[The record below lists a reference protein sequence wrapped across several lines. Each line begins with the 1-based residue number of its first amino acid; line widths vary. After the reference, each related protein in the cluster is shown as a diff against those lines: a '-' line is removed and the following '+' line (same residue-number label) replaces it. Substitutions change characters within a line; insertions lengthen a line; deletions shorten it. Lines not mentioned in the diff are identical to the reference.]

1 MSAKAVWIAFGIGV
15 TAGAAIALL
24 YAPQS
29 GKGTRKKIGKVYDNA
44 TDYLEDAGDYLKD
57 QADRLAKQSKKAYA
71 KGADAASDAYNSA
84 ADAASDAYSKS
95 SDRLADAFSTAK
107 GAVDTAKD
115 KASDFGSYTAA
126 YGKKIRSM
134 V

>member
-1 MSAKAVWIAFGIGV
+1 MGAKSFWIAFGIGAV
-15 TAGAAIALL
+15 AGAAVALL

-29 GKGTRKKIGKVYDNA
+29 GERTRKKLSRVYDEA
-44 TDYLEDAGDYLKD
+44 TDYVEDAADYLKD
-57 QADRLAKQSKKAYA
+57 QAERVAKQSTKL
-71 KGADAASDAYNSA
+71 YNTGVDS
-84 ADAASDAYSKS
+84 ASDAYSS
-95 SDRLADAFSTAK
+95 AAGAYDTASDKLADAFSTAK
-107 GAVDTAKD
+107 G

>member
-1 MSAKAVWIAFGIGV
+1 MSAKGFWIAFGIGAA
-15 TAGAAIALL
+15 AGAAVALL

-29 GKGTRKKIGKVYDNA
+29 GDRTRKKLGKVYDGA
-44 TDYLEDAGDYLKD
+44 TDYLEDATDYLKD
-57 QADRLAKQSKKAYA
+57 QAERVAKQSSKLYGKGVDSASDAY
-71 KGADAASDAYNSA
+71 DSAADAYNSA
-84 ADAASDAYSKS
+84 SDK
-95 SDRLADAFSTAK
+95 LADSFSTAK
-107 GAVDTAKD
+107 E

>member
-1 MSAKAVWIAFGIGV
+1 MSARNVWFAFGIGAA
-15 TAGAAIALL
+15 AGAAVALL

-29 GKGTRKKIGKVYDNA
+29 GQRTRKKLGRAYEEA
-44 TDYLEDAGDYLKD
+44 TDYLEDATDYLKD
-57 QADRLAKQSKKAYA
+57 QADRLAKQSQKLYA
-71 KGADAASDAYNSA
+71 QSKDAASDAYDS
-84 ADAASDAYSKS
+84 ASDTYSKT

-107 GAVDTAKD
+107 G
-115 KASDFGSYTAA
+115 KADDFTSYTAE

>member
-1 MSAKAVWIAFGIGV
+1 MSAKSVWIAFGIGAV
-15 TAGAAIALL
+15 AGAAVALL

-29 GKGTRKKIGKVYDNA
+29 GDRTRKKLGKAYDGA
-44 TDYLEDAGDYLKD
+44 TDYLEDASDYLKD
-57 QADRLAKQSKKAYA
+57 QAERVAKQSKKLYG
-71 KGADAASDAYNSA
+71 KGTDAASDALS
-84 ADAASDAYSKS
+84 AASDTYGDV
-95 SDRLADAFSTAK
+95 SDKLADAFS
-107 GAVDTAKD
+107 TAKD